1 MRVLISGAYGLVGQ
15 ALTSAL
21 TDAGHRV
28 LALRRGAG
36 RGKPYWDIES
46 KSVELGEER
55 QVDLVINLA
64 GDNIAQGRWTAEKK
78 ARILRSRVDGTRFL
92 AEYFAVNMIVL
103 GGIAGVTFWTTHPRD
118 TSSPAA
124 ATPVPVQTMH
134 TTASSPT
141 PKPVIPVKERMKTVR
156 PPVRTIPSKPAL
168 PPPSIKPKDVPAAR
182 QPAIQPRRTVR
193 PATQQ
198 PDEPDAQPVTSVPPA
213 PEPTVKKREAP
224 VDTQD
229 RNVRSDPRID
239 LQATPLLL
247 ERTLIKVGIRPPKT
261 LRRWVRFA
269 ALPPLSKSYLE
280 INRAL
285 SRLGRKPVVNQTPT
299 ERADNL
305 GQSLPEARI
314 PANHLVHEYQLA
326 IFSKQPANEVAAL
339 KAGKQIRSLS
349 LKAYMQR
356 LFARLQRRPGRTRPR
371 F

>member
-1 MRVLISGAYGLVGQ
+1 MADLRRERLEYAPIEAERAWTNVVYWL
-15 ALTSAL
+15 
-21 TDAGHRV
+21 
-28 LALRRGAG
+28 LALVLGAG
-36 RGKPYWDIES
+36 
-46 KSVELGEER
+46 LLF
-55 QVDLVINLA
+55 LV
-64 GDNIAQGRWTAEKK
+64 W
-78 ARILRSRVDGTRFL
+78 RVR
-92 AEYFAVNMIVL
+92 
-103 GGIAGVTFWTTHPRD
+103 
-118 TSSPAA
+118 
-124 ATPVPVQTMH
+124 
-134 TTASSPT
+134 
-141 PKPVIPVKERMKTVR
+141 
-156 PPVRTIPSKPAL
+156 
-168 PPPSIKPKDVPAAR
+168 
-182 QPAIQPRRTVR
+182 
-193 PATQQ
+193 
-198 PDEPDAQPVTSVPPA
+198 
-213 PEPTVKKREAP
+213 
-224 VDTQD
+224 
-229 RNVRSDPRID
+229 PRID